1 MAINVSIIIPH
12 YCGQFLGRS
21 LAAIFDSEQ
30 QVNFEVIVVLDSD
43 AAPLPLCWL
52 DRGVKQVVLEK
63 GKRGFGVGCNLGAR
77 LASGDYLLFLNDDAL
92 LTAGCLSPL
101 VSELERDP
109 SVGVTGP
116 KLRSLKNEKRF
127 DYSGACGGFLDG
139 VGIPFARGRIFG
151 SIEEDTGQYDT
162 PLDAFWVS
170 GACLMIRR
178 HLFESIGGFFEGFY
192 MQMEEVDLC
201 WVAQSMGYRV
211 RCIPQSF
218 VWHHGGF
225 TLPEDSLLKAYLN
238 HRNNL
243 VMLMRNLPLSEWPR
257 LLARISLE
265 VFSTFWAL
273 YRPREWRHS
282 MAALICLLSFPL
294 LLRAFFSRSPIA
306 RVPLAKLQGYL
317 PQSVAW
323 LYYAKGL
330 KTFRHLTARRADT
343 TTESGIVQPLEIPS

>member
-12 YCGQFLGRS
+12 YRGQFLSRS
-21 LAAIFDSEQ
+21 LAAIFDSAQ
-30 QVNFEVIVVLDSD
+30 QVHFEVIVVLDSE
-43 AAPLPLCWL
+43 APPLPLHWL
-52 DRGVKQVVLEK
+52 DRGVKQAVLKK

-77 LASGDYLLFLNDDAL
+77 LATGDYLLFLNDDAL
-92 LTAGCLSPL
+92 LTTGCLSHL

-109 SVGVTGP
+109 SVGVVGP
-116 KLRSLKNEKRF
+116 KLRSLKSEQRF

-162 PLDAFWVS
+162 PSDVFWVS

-178 HLFESIGGFFEGFY
+178 HLFESIRGFFEGFY

-201 WVAQSMGYRV
+201 WAVQSMGYRV
-211 RCIPQSF
+211 RCVPHSI

-243 VMLMRNLPLSEWPR
+243 VMLMRNLPLSDWPR
-257 LLARISLE
+257 LLARISVE
-265 VFSTFWAL
+265 VFSTCWAL
-273 YRPREWRHS
+273 FRPREWRHS
-282 MAALICLLSFPL
+282 VAALFCLLSFPL
-294 LLRAFFSRSPIA
+294 FLRAFFSRSPRA
-306 RVPLAKLQGYL
+306 RVPLATLRGYL
-317 PQSVAW
+317 PASVAW
-323 LYYAKGL
+323 QYYVRGL
-330 KTFRHLTARRADT
+330 KTFRHLTARRGDSIR
-343 TTESGIVQPLEIPS
+343 ESVLVQPLELPS